1 LIGFSWTILTSQL
14 DNFLDRSIKPIE
26 KFCSLALFD
35 HRLTPARPDL
45 AAAYLRGKIV
55 ADHYVEGRPV
65 RICAGLADLRPE
77 PTPSAPIDTQA
88 LFGEAAVLYEDHE
101 GFGWVQLE
109 RDSYVGY
116 VSMIALADCGA
127 PPTHRVRVNR
137 TFIYPGPNMKL
148 PIVEALPLGA
158 RVSVAEKTENFIRLA
173 GGGFVFASHL
183 CPLDELES
191 DFVAVAERLLHAPYL
206 WGGKSSLGVDCSG
219 LVQISLDAAGVKS
232 PRDTDLQEQT
242 LGSALP
248 VEDRLSGLARGDL
261 VFWRGHV
268 GIMRDAETLLH
279 ANAHHMMVASE
290 PLVEARDRIFAG
302 TGASISSIRH
312 LRPLGGR
319 R

>member
-1 LIGFSWTILTSQL
+1 MTL
-14 DNFLDRSIKPIE
+14 LDR
-26 KFCSLALFD
+26 
-35 HRLTPARPDL
+35 RLTPARPDL
-45 AAAYLRGKIV
+45 AAAHLQGEVEAEK
-55 ADHYVEGRPV
+55 YVEGRRV
-65 RICAGLADLRPE
+65 KICAGLADLRPE
-77 PTPSAPIDTQA
+77 PAQDVPIDTQA
-88 LFGEAAVLYEDHE
+88 LYGEAAVLYEDHE

-116 VSMIALADCGA
+116 VAMIALADCSA

-158 RVSVAEKTENFIRLA
+158 RVSVAETNENFVRLA
-173 GGGFVFASHL
+173 DGGFIFAAHL
-183 CPLDELES
+183 CPLDELDG

-232 PRDTDLQEQT
+232 PRDTDLQEQA
-242 LGSALP
+242 LGRPLP
-248 VEDRLSGLARGDL
+248 AEDGLSDLARGDL

-268 GIMRDAETLLH
+268 GIMQDAGTLLH

-290 PLVEARDRIFAG
+290 PLAEARDRIFAG
-302 TGASISSIRH
+302 SGVSITSIRR
-312 LRPLGGR
+312 LERL
-319 R
+319 